1 MTLRQGSNQ
10 MRGEQDCRVARLA
23 AIVLLALPLAGCR
36 PHDFPQYPPNYRE
49 YAYVTNGGS
58 ATVSI
63 YDVVNVRLDR
73 ELPVGQ
79 NPVAVAASPTRN
91 EVYVVN
97 SGVPAGQPGPQGS
110 VSVIDTENNRVV
122 TTIPVRRQPV
132 ALALDA
138 TGARAYVANSGS
150 NSISVLDLKT
160 RREIAVIGTGEGPV
174 ALRLSPDGK
183 TLAVANQ
190 GGNSVSLIDPATG
203 QVRAVFA
210 GCPGAGDL
218 A

>member
-97 SGVPAGQPGPQGS
+97 SGVPVGQPGPQGS

-174 ALRLSPDGK
+174 APIK
-183 TLAVANQ
+183 VATP
-190 GGNSVSLIDPATG
+190 SA
-203 QVRAVFA
+203 
-210 GCPGAGDL
+210 
-218 A
+218 